1 MIAGL
6 AACGQTTT
14 TTPAAD
20 TMAKAPVEV
29 LGFAAITFS
38 DVNTDHMTVS
48 VRTSSVEAGL
58 AGLKSQDLSRPAK
71 VTITQTSDRGAVQ
84 DTPATHRTMFAV
96 LNVGNNSGA
105 PYQNVTLSG
114 VNIPGSFLYDTSL
127 TDAQNIDGTQASLAQ
142 AHQLVPSNPRSYN
155 QDTGMFG
162 IPKVKADYQM
172 YSEAYVQNITNFMQ
186 TRYGGTAF
194 PYGFVA
200 RSKTNLNG
208 SRAIAPGA
216 TTGQVTV
223 AFATPDTTATDA
235 PKDIKNFT
243 FLGLITADAVTTA
256 SADVYEAD
264 LTRACAA
271 VQGFGGSEAHGFIGQ
286 GAGGCTTEETEAGL
300 RIAGPQAGPNT
311 TITYASHP

>member
-14 TTPAAD
+14 TTPAVD
-20 TMAKAPVEV
+20 TTAKAPEI
-29 LGFAAITFS
+29 LGLVAVTFN

-48 VRTSSVEAGL
+48 VKTGSIEDGL

-172 YSEAYVQNITNFMQ
+172 YSEAYVQNITTFMQ

-208 SRAIAPGA
+208 SRTVAPGA
-216 TTGQVTV
+216 ATGQVTV

-256 SADVYEAD
+256 SADVYETD

-271 VQGFGGSEAHGFIGQ
+271 VQGFGGNEVHGFNGQ
-286 GAGGCTTEETEAGL
+286 AGGTTCTEELEAGL